1 MAGISVAKKI
11 AGMAEAQYVGVVP
24 HNPLSAVSTA
34 ACIQLDACIPNFSI
48 QELGGWNSYPEA
60 VKTSVRLEKGFLTV
74 PEELGLG
81 IELVDKYVSKY
92 PRRSKGIGVRT
103 TERKADGSL
112 MVATH

>member
-1 MAGISVAKKI
+1 M
-11 AGMAEAQYVGVVP
+11 
-24 HNPLSAVSTA
+24 
-34 ACIQLDACIPNFSI
+34 
-48 QELGGWNSYPEA
+48 
-60 VKTSVRLEKGFLTV
+60 TV

-92 PRRSKGIGVRT
+92 PRRSKGIDVRT